1 MFEVSDT
8 PLNQFHQ
15 IMPELYP
22 LQAELLRVLEENA
35 EKEFFTKRCRLT
47 SEQLRKLMKP
57 KPCSEQYIS
66 RILKA
71 LQEKGRVKI
80 SREQTK
86 DGLKRVIT
94 IL

>member
-1 MFEVSDT
+1 MFDVSDT
-8 PLNQFHQ
+8 TFNQINA
-15 IMPELYP
+15 IMPELFP
-22 LQAELLRVLEENA
+22 LQAELLRILQENSSGMFS
-35 EKEFFTKRCRLT
+35 KTCSLT
-47 SEQLRKLMKP
+47 SEELRKSMKI

-71 LQEKGRVKI
+71 LQEKGKIKI

-86 DGLKRVIT
+86 EGLKRVIT